1 MDGFVVIFDM
11 DGVIVNS
18 EPIHQ
23 ECERE
28 LFHKLN
34 ITLTQK
40 EHDRFLGVSGS
51 DMWKQIVEKFDL
63 NESAEQLVEIQN
75 SCFIHKLEN
84 LKPLPIIEGVMDLI
98 QYLSDKHVMLMLA
111 SSSLLRVVDK
121 VLILSGIKN
130 YFNYI
135 VSGSDVINSKPS
147 PDIFF
152 RAAKTG
158 GVNTDQCIVIE
169 DSENGIKA
177 ARQAGMKVIG
187 FLNGFNSEESIR
199 DADLI
204 VSDFSEI
211 SMDTLIKLKN
221 IDLPAS
227 CEG

>member
-63 NESAEQLVEIQN
+63 DESAEQLVEIQN

-84 LKPLPIIEGVMDLI
+84 LDHFLLI
-98 QYLSDKHVMLMLA
+98 NFLKD
-111 SSSLLRVVDK
+111 D
-121 VLILSGIKN
+121 
-130 YFNYI
+130 
-135 VSGSDVINSKPS
+135 INS
-147 PDIFF
+147 FY
-152 RAAKTG
+152 
-158 GVNTDQCIVIE
+158 
-169 DSENGIKA
+169 
-177 ARQAGMKVIG
+177 
-187 FLNGFNSEESIR
+187 L
-199 DADLI
+199 L
-204 VSDFSEI
+204 
-211 SMDTLIKLKN
+211 
-221 IDLPAS
+221 
-227 CEG
+227 